1 MREITGDL
9 WRLADH
15 LKPDAVC
22 ITTNGFLKKNGEA
35 VLGRG
40 CALEAVQRWPTLPKM
55 YGEMLHTLG
64 LRVSAMLL
72 PDQPYHLV
80 AFPVKPSSVVVQHGA
95 TNLVKQHRYRF
106 MNELKA
112 PGWAAMADPILIKQ
126 SALQLVAMIEKD
138 HWEHVLLPRPGCGN
152 GGLRWDEIK
161 PMLACIFDDRVS
173 IVSN

>member
-1 MREITGDL
+1 MRELKGDL
-9 WRLADH
+9 WRLADEV
-15 LKPDAVC
+15 KPDAVC
-22 ITTNGFLKKNGEA
+22 ITTNGFIKKNGEA

-40 CALEAVQRWPTLPKM
+40 CALEAVQRWPTLLKL
-55 YGEMLHTLG
+55 YGNTLRLRG
-64 LRVSAMLL
+64 LCVTALL
-72 PDQPYHLV
+72 LRDYPYHLV

-95 TNLVKQHRYRF
+95 TNLVKHQRYRF

-126 SALQLVAMIEKD
+126 SALQLVAMIEQSG
-138 HWEHVLLPRPGCGN
+138 WEHVLLPRPGCGN
-152 GGLRWDEIK
+152 GGLRYDEIK